1 MQATPMQKGA
11 STLLALGHGEM
22 VSLAL
27 AYLES
32 QMTALR
38 LLSTVRPELVSQE
51 ELTERVAEMSDTDL
65 MTFLIPISALG
76 HSD

>member
-11 STLLALGHGEM
+11 SILRSLGHGEM

-32 QMTALR
+32 QITALR
-38 LLSTVRPELVSQE
+38 LLSVASPALVSQE
-51 ELTERVAEMSDTDL
+51 ALTERVRQMSDTEL
-65 MTFLIPISALG
+65 MKFLMPISALG

>member
-1 MQATPMQKGA
+1 MQATPMLKGA
-11 STLLALGHGEM
+11 STLRALGHGEM

-32 QMTALR
+32 QMTAMR
-38 LLSTVRPELVSQE
+38 ILSAGPPALVSQE
-51 ELTERVAEMSDTDL
+51 ELTERVRNMTETEL
-65 MTFLIPISALG
+65 LTFLTPISALG